1 MFLEVRKMFVMA
13 RCVGKSVKEV
23 VNVGRSIIQFMFCD
37 NRAKLAKACAF
48 QDYVVN

>member
-1 MFLEVRKMFVMA
+1 MFVMA
-13 RCVGKSVKEV
+13 RCVGKSVKE
-23 VNVGRSIIQFMFCD
+23 VGRSIIQFMFCD

>member
-23 VNVGRSIIQFMFCD
+23 VNVGTFSYK
-37 NRAKLAKACAF
+37 N
-48 QDYVVN
+48 YVL